1 MTSLK
6 VQKTLQNIIGNPGK
20 IWEDV
25 LLAISLTLFPLLYM
39 TYRGWT
45 NRWLVA
51 LFILALIFFITHKN
65 IIKTQLQNHNSKLL
79 LFTLASPFLAIL
91 FSQLLRND
99 INVNAFDG
107 PLRFLLAGL
116 IFLYLLYKK
125 IDFLKIFQ
133 YIAPI
138 SLIIAVGAILYY
150 PETSAYW
157 GGRYASYFVD
167 PLTFGGY
174 ALVIGFTCLFQFNP
188 QKDDY
193 ALSTLKLLGFACAL
207 FLSFGSSSR
216 SGWIAIPFVLSLWIF
231 FNRRHKKL
239 VISAMIILLL
249 TLILALILND
259 SLQQRVAS
267 IFREA
272 YNWFTDQA
280 NKEEGSGGM
289 RLTMWKMS
297 WVLFL
302 ESPWYGYGDPIGY
315 KHLLSQP
322 LLTSFAGPN
331 ALGAITLGP
340 HHEIF
345 GQMLRSGIFG
355 LIAGLLLFFAPMGIF
370 IQQLRQ
376 NSENIAAQ
384 VGLAF
389 VLGLFICSLSIE
401 VFNLKYT
408 TSFYALMLA
417 CLGAQALSFDKQS
430 TS

>member
-1 MTSLK
+1 MTSSITQK
-6 VQKTLQNIIGNPGK
+6 VLQTIVNRPGK
-20 IWEDV
+20 VWEDF
-25 LLAISLTLFPLLYM
+25 LLITAISLYPLLYL

-51 LFILALIFFITHKN
+51 LFILALVFSLAHWRYIKSEFNDRSSQLIT
-65 IIKTQLQNHNSKLL
+65 L
-79 LFTLASPFLAIL
+79 TLASPFLAIL

-99 INVNAFDG
+99 ININAFDG

-116 IFLYLLYKK
+116 IFLYIKYKQ
-125 IDFLKIFQ
+125 IDFLKVFQ

-138 SLIIAVGAILYY
+138 SLLIAVGAIFYY

-174 ALVIGFTCLFQFNP
+174 ALVIGFTCLFLLNVK
-188 QKDDY
+188 KDTY
-193 ALSTLKLLGFACAL
+193 FLSILKLLGFACGL
-207 FLSFGSSSR
+207 FLSVGSGSR
-216 SGWIAIPFVLSLWIF
+216 SGWMAIPFVLALWVFI
-231 FNRRHKKL
+231 NRKNKKL
-239 VISAMIILLL
+239 VINAS
-249 TLILALILND
+249 LILISALLITLFLNEN
-259 SLQQRVAS
+259 LQQRVLS
-267 IFREA
+267 IFQEIHA
-272 YNWFTDQA
+272 WITNQA

-289 RLTMWKMS
+289 RLTMWRIS

-302 ESPWYGYGDPIGY
+302 ESPLYGYGDPVGY
-315 KHLLSQP
+315 KHLLEQP

-355 LIAGLLLFFAPMGIF
+355 LLAGLLLFFAPITMF
-370 IQQLRQ
+370 IQQLRRNSQ
-376 NSENIAAQ
+376 NLAAQ

-417 CLGAQALSFDKQS
+417 SLGAQALSFDQRAS
-430 TS
+430 S